1 MEPTELIEQAREA
14 GGSKMGSIVALSVAV
29 LAVFMGLFKV
39 KDDNI
44 CQAMQQA
51 QADRIDNWG
60 WYQAKKTRLE
70 VADSTVSS
78 LKAVPQT
85 PERDAE
91 IMKWE
96 GVVAKQK
103 TESDDTK
110 KKAEDAEKTYN
121 KLNYRDDQFDMADSG
136 LAIAIAVLAVTAL
149 TQNRKLLIMGFV
161 FAGFGLILGLAGMFG
176 WSIHPDF
183 LANFLGT

>member
-1 MEPTELIEQAREA
+1 MEPTELIDQAREA
-14 GGSKMGSIVALSVAV
+14 GGSRMGSIVALTVAI
-29 LAVFMGLFKV
+29 LAVFMGIFKV

-70 VADSTVSS
+70 VADSTVST
-78 LKAVPQT
+78 LRAVPQT
-85 PERDAE
+85 PGRDVE
-91 IMKWE
+91 IKKWE

-121 KLNYRDDQFDMADSG
+121 KLNFRDDQFDMADSG

-149 TQNRKLLIMGFV
+149 TQNKKLLIMGFV

-183 LANFLGT
+183 LANFLGS